1 MKVNS
6 GFYLLYIKN
15 GRNIFMK
22 KEIME
27 IVRKTIELEDSV
39 TDETLASSDL
49 MVLGMNSIMAIQI
62 IVLLESEFNIE
73 FDDEDLLLENVDSI
87 EKIVNLVKKYLKRKE
102 VN

>member
-1 MKVNS
+1 
-6 GFYLLYIKN
+6 
-15 GRNIFMK
+15 MK
-22 KEIME
+22 KEIMD

-39 TDETLASSDL
+39 TNETLESSDL

-87 EKIVNLVKKYLKRKE
+87 EKIVNLVKKYIKRRGG
-102 VN
+102 

>member
-1 MKVNS
+1 
-6 GFYLLYIKN
+6 
-15 GRNIFMK
+15 MK

-39 TDETLASSDL
+39 TNETLASSDL

-87 EKIVNLVKKYLKRKE
+87 EKIVNLVKKYLKRRE